1 MIPSSHA
8 LVSLKPARQAAIQA
22 INLVE
27 SSRKRGARL
36 PAMPYVRTFLRVL
49 TGSGRLN
56 ATVARQIP
64 GLNWVPKNRHSNL
77 KQVEE
82 ALEIMIATGGEA
94 CPLPLNRDVQA
105 ELFPEVMHTRTDRRL
120 QRAKICTT
128 RQMRREAREIDQK
141 WRLRQNLLSQ
151 AGTDLNFQSPET
163 VGGWHTRWSDEL
175 DAGELAGM
183 FWRWQTRFASLKGL
197 EWLRLSDEPLYS
209 VMYEI
214 MFIVRETPENIR
226 IAERWQVPN
235 KLHHRADSH

>member
-22 INLVE
+22 ISHVE
-27 SSRKRGARL
+27 SARERSARL
-36 PAMPYVRTFLRVL
+36 PAMPYVRTFLRLL

-56 ATVARQIP
+56 ATVANKIP
-64 GLNWVPKNRHSNL
+64 GLHWVPGNRHSNL

-82 ALEIMIATGGEA
+82 ALNTMIATGGET
-94 CPLPLNRDVQA
+94 CPLPLTPDVQA

-120 QRAKICTT
+120 HRSNIRTT
-128 RQMRREAREIDQK
+128 QQMRRESREYDQRWK
-141 WRLRQNLLSQ
+141 LRQNLLAQ
-151 AGTDLNFQSPET
+151 AETDLNFQSPESVCT
-163 VGGWHTRWSDEL
+163 WYTRWSDEF
-175 DAGELAGM
+175 DAAELAAA

-197 EWLRLSDEPLYS
+197 GWLHMSGEPLYA

-214 MFIVRETPENIR
+214 LFIIRETPEHIR

-235 KLHHRADSH
+235 KLKYQQGAV

>member
-22 INLVE
+22 ISLVE
-27 SSRKRGARL
+27 SSRERGARL

-77 KQVEE
+77 KQVEA
-82 ALEIMIATGGEA
+82 ALDVMIATGGEA
-94 CPLPLNRDVQA
+94 CPLPLTLDVQA
-105 ELFPEVMHTRTDRRL
+105 ELFPEIMHTRTGRRL
-120 QRAKICTT
+120 HRSHIRTT
-128 RQMRREAREIDQK
+128 QQMRRESREVDQR
-141 WRLRQNLLSQ
+141 WRLHQNLLAQ
-151 AGTDLNFQSPET
+151 AETDLNFQSPESVCT
-163 VGGWHTRWSDEL
+163 WYTRWSDEF

-183 FWRWQTRFASLKGL
+183 FWRWQTRFASLNAL
-197 EWLRLSDEPLYS
+197 EWLRLSGDPLYA

-214 MFIVRETPENIR
+214 PYIVRERPEPVR
-226 IAERWQVPN
+226 KAERWQVPN
-235 KLHHRADSH
+235 KLTLRRTPA